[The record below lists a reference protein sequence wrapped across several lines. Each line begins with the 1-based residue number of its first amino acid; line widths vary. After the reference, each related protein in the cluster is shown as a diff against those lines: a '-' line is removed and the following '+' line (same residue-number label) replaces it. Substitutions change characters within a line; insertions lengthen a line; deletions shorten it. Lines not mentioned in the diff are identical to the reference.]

1 MEVSV
6 NASREAQSDQSST
19 AGGPSTQEGKEV
31 VRWNATRHGISSPQ
45 PVVPGL
51 ERRPPSFAPR
61 YWQTVSQSERPS
73 SQKSRGG
80 VDKEE

>member
-6 NASREAQSDQSST
+6 NASRDAQSDQSST
-19 AGGPSTQEGKEV
+19 AGGPSTQEGKEE

-51 ERRPPSFAPR
+51 ERRPPELRAEVLADR
-61 YWQTVSQSERPS
+61 LAEREAELAKE
-73 SQKSRGG
+73 QGRRG
-80 VDKEE
+80 